1 MIYSLLIETSHE
13 DLIVHE
19 LPLPKNVNLDI
30 ILRAE
35 SMSPESNLN
44 RLVRLR

>member
-13 DLIVHE
+13 DLIVYE

-30 ILRAE
+30 ILRA
-35 SMSPESNLN
+35 
-44 RLVRLR
+44 